1 MKTRIVLLLL
11 LAALLLLGTG
21 TVTGSAPPRYQLETG
36 SLTGGDTE
44 FTAVGLVDDVDSTGG
59 AYRLAI
65 RAPSIAASGSATGS
79 AGSGCCCFWLPC
91 ALSQK

>member
-1 MKTRIVLLLL
+1 MKTRIFLLLL

-21 TVTGSAPPRYQLETG
+21 AVTGSAPPRYRLETG
-36 SLTGGDTE
+36 ALPGGNVP
-44 FTAVGLVDDVDSTGG
+44 FTAVGVLADVDSMGG

-65 RAPSIAASGSATGS
+65 RSPSLSASGSADT
-79 AGSGCCCFWLPC
+79 GCCCSWVPC